1 MILHEQR
8 RRIPY
13 RAFGQ
18 ELYFTTLYVYTNMHF
33 FVIFMSFTELLLIIW
48 TELFECSR
56 TASTAGSRQPALKLH
71 FYYFSLLLNNWEVSY
86 LFWVFDLLTQP
97 NKTLLCC
104 STTKSAVHF
113 QPPNKWL
120 AWFIWVISSVWRGPA
135 SLSPMQ
141 GASFRNHKATLNESI
156 TAEARWSLE
165 ASSFRAAVCYCIS
178 KLVEISV
185 ETHWNSWRYSDS
197 WSRCFIV

>member
-56 TASTAGSRQPALKLH
+56 TAPTAGSRQPALKLR

-141 GASFRNHKATLNESI
+141 GASFHNHKATLNESI
-156 TAEARWSLE
+156 TA
-165 ASSFRAAVCYCIS
+165 
-178 KLVEISV
+178 
-185 ETHWNSWRYSDS
+185 
-197 WSRCFIV
+197 

>member
-18 ELYFTTLYVYTNMHF
+18 KLYFTTLYVCTQTCTF
-33 FVIFMSFTELLLIIW
+33 LWFLCLLKELLLIIW

-56 TASTAGSRQPALKLH
+56 TASTAGSRQPALKLR

-135 SLSPMQ
+135 SLFPNARSLFSQPQ
-141 GASFRNHKATLNESI
+141 GHTKWVHYSGGKMVT
-156 TAEARWSLE
+156 WSVL
-165 ASSFRAAVCYCIS
+165 
-178 KLVEISV
+178 L
-185 ETHWNSWRYSDS
+185 
-197 WSRCFIV
+197 